1 MGRNQPS
8 ESLSRYRPTII
19 ATIIVAIVGL
29 WPVLLAP
36 LGRIYIEFCA
46 RYLTDVP
53 FGHHAPPL
61 FVAFVA
67 PIVLVLIIGSVIAL
81 LRQVTGQRHLERVLS
96 ARRCT
101 LDARTQQIV
110 STLGAEGR
118 IVATSDTAVYAFCSG
133 LIRPRVYLSQGLLNL
148 LSEEEIEAVMRHE
161 LHHVTQRDPL
171 RFFASRVSRRLAVV
185 FPVLAALDD
194 RVRINAEL
202 TADRAAL
209 AVMPLEALAGALIKV
224 MRASPTTEYHS
235 IVAGLSPTDARVAAL
250 LGRPMQVGI
259 DRRDVFVSLLLA
271 VSIVALLAWLAMQS
285 LPLPPACSTCPPF

>member
-1 MGRNQPS
+1 MARSELS
-8 ESLSRYRPTII
+8 ESLYRYRPTII
-19 ATIIVAIVGL
+19 AAIVVAIVGL
-29 WPVLLAP
+29 WPAFLAP
-36 LGRIYIEFCA
+36 LGRIYIAFCA

-61 FVAFVA
+61 LVAFVA
-67 PIVLVLIIGSVIAL
+67 PIVLTLIIGLVIAF
-81 LRQVTGQRHLERVLS
+81 LRQVTGQRHLEKVLS
-96 ARRCT
+96 ARRCK
-101 LDARTQQIV
+101 LDQHTQQMV
-110 STLGAEGR
+110 SRLRAEGR
-118 IVATSDTAVYAFCSG
+118 IVATADTAVYAFCSG
-133 LIRPRVYLSQGLLNL
+133 LIQPRVYLSQGLLDL
-148 LSEEEIEAVMRHE
+148 LTAEEIEAVLRHE

-202 TADRAAL
+202 TADRATL

-224 MRASPTTEYHS
+224 MRVSPTTEYHS

-250 LGRPMQVGI
+250 LGRPVHVGV
-259 DRRDVFVSLLLA
+259 DRRDVLVSLLLA
-271 VSIVALLAWLAMQS
+271 VSVVTLLAWLGMQS

>member
-1 MGRNQPS
+1 MT

-36 LGRIYIEFCA
+36 LGRIYIELCA

-61 FVAFVA
+61 LVAFVA
-67 PIVLVLIIGSVIAL
+67 PIVLVLVIGFVIAL

-96 ARRCT
+96 ARRCA
-101 LDARTQQIV
+101 LDAHTQQIV

-133 LIRPRVYLSQGLLNL
+133 LMRPRVYLSQGLLDL
-148 LSEEEIEAVMRHE
+148 LTEEEIEAVMRHE
-161 LHHVTQRDPL
+161 LHHVNQRDPL
-171 RFFASRVSRRLAVV
+171 RFFASRISRRLAVV
-185 FPVLAALDD
+185 FPVLAILDD

-209 AVMPLEALAGALIKV
+209 AVMPLEALAGALINV
-224 MRASPTTEYHS
+224 MRTSPTS
-235 IVAGLSPTDARVAAL
+235 ITRLLQDSRQPTH
-250 LGRPMQVGI
+250 G
-259 DRRDVFVSLLLA
+259 
-271 VSIVALLAWLAMQS
+271 
-285 LPLPPACSTCPPF
+285 